1 MTQATSNGDHQ
12 GTRQSTQPLQLLVV
26 DDDVLGRSM
35 MEILLSPE
43 GYRLDFA
50 CDGAEALQAIKSRS
64 YDLVFMDLVL
74 PDMNGRDVC
83 REVRQW
89 EGGKRHVPIVAVT
102 AYDLPGQ
109 PLELIKAGM
118 DDYLFKPYDLRGLT
132 RMIRLYAVGDDTA
145 SVGASG
151 MPTSAPAGDSPVLDI
166 AGSLEDFSNDAAS
179 YRELLSDF
187 LDSLPSRLE
196 KMRAAQQESDMD
208 RLGRE
213 CHSLKGI
220 SAGLG
225 ALRLSRLSGQLSG
238 ILRERGPASTPEIL
252 RQIEQGMDEL
262 RSEAKI
268 YLAS

>member
-1 MTQATSNGDHQ
+1 MTEAVSVTSDP
-12 GTRQSTQPLQLLVV
+12 GTGQSAQPLRLLVV
-26 DDDVLGRSM
+26 DDDALGRSM
-35 MEILLSPE
+35 MEIMLAAQ
-43 GYRLDFA
+43 GFQLDFA
-50 CDGAEALQAIKSRS
+50 CDGAEALQAIKSQA

-89 EGGKRHVPIVAVT
+89 EAGKRHVPIVAVT

-109 PLELIKAGM
+109 PLELVKAGM
-118 DDYLFKPYDLRGLT
+118 DDYLFKPYDVRGLT
-132 RMIRLYAVGDDTA
+132 RIVRLYAAGDD
-145 SVGASG
+145 S
-151 MPTSAPAGDSPVLDI
+151 SAPATAGVPASATDNPVLDI

-187 LDSLPSRLE
+187 LDSLPSRLA
-196 KMRAAQQESDMD
+196 KMRDAQQANDID

-225 ALRLSRLSGQLSG
+225 ALRLSRLSAHLSG
-238 ILRERGPASTPEIL
+238 ALRDGGLASTSDIL
-252 RQIEQGMDEL
+252 RQIEQGMEEL
-262 RSEAKI
+262 RSEAKV